1 MLALAN
7 TEEAQDM
14 TMAKDIAE
22 TLFEKYPGYMWG
34 VNVKSGVAIIKCL
47 NVSSLYGYILK
58 YADIKDDA
66 GYRKKEVI
74 RAGGEI
80 LERANLAR
88 GERVKYNTAQAVDG
102 IKDYNPLF
110 GVR

>member
-1 MLALAN
+1 MLTLAN

-22 TLFEKYPGYMWG
+22 TLFAHYPGYMWG
-34 VNVKSGVAIIKCL
+34 VNVRGGVAVIKCL
-47 NVSSLYGYILK
+47 NVSSLYGFILK
-58 YADIKDDA
+58 YKDISHDA
-66 GYRKKEVI
+66 NFRKKEVL

-80 LERANLAR
+80 LERAKMKRGAR
-88 GERVKYNTAQAVDG
+88 EFNSMAKAVDG
-102 IKDYNPLF
+102 IADYKPI

>member
-1 MLALAN
+1 MLAMAN

-14 TMAKDIAE
+14 TMAKDIAD
-22 TLFEKYPGYMWG
+22 TLFAQYPGYMWG
-34 VNVKSGVAIIKCL
+34 VAVKSGVAVIKCL
-47 NVSSLYGYILK
+47 NVSSLYGFILK

-66 GYRKKEVI
+66 GYRRKEVL

-80 LERANLAR
+80 LERAKMKRGAR
-88 GERVKYNTAQAVDG
+88 EFNSAATSVDG
-102 IKDYNPLF
+102 ISNYKPI

>member
-1 MLALAN
+1 MLAIAD
-7 TEEAQDM
+7 TEQLHDM
-14 TMAKDIAE
+14 GMAKDIAE

-34 VNVKSGVAIIKCL
+34 VNVKSGVAVVKCL

-58 YADIKDDA
+58 YKDIANDA
-66 GYRKKEVI
+66 GVRKREII

-80 LERANLAR
+80 LERAKLNR
-88 GERVKYNTAQAVDG
+88 GERELGKMATSVDG
-102 IKDYNPLF
+102 IANYKTI

>member
-7 TEEAQDM
+7 TEEMQDM

-22 TLFEKYPGYMWG
+22 TLFATYPGYMWG
-34 VNVKSGVAIIKCL
+34 VNVKSGIALIKCL
-47 NVSSLYGYILK
+47 NVSSLWGFVLK
-58 YADIKDDA
+58 YKDIKDDA
-66 GYRKKEVI
+66 GFRKKEVI

-80 LERANLAR
+80 LERAKLKR
-88 GERVKYNTAQAVDG
+88 GEREKGEMAVAVEG
-102 IKDYNPLF
+102 IASYKPI